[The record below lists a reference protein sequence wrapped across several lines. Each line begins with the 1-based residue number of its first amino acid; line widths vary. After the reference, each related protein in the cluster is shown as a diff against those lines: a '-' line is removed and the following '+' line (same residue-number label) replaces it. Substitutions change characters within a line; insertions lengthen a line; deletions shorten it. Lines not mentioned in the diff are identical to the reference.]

1 LGIRPPTEHNAWIVG
16 SVAVVLTKAGWPEEK
31 MHMEC
36 LLTNAAGDRIPR
48 RKGLPFMEAGQ
59 SRHRGTWPLLA
70 RFGALLLVVA
80 FPGGAL
86 VVPAGAAVQHPSSG
100 QISFYSD
107 LGNMANKSSLVVRP
121 STLMLVEDGS
131 VALIHLKWSGW
142 GTSVAHATAV
152 WSASNGISS
161 QAAGKRTTSPARL
174 TLSSPGLVLG
184 HTVYRC
190 YQIYPPHPH
199 RDIADH
205 ACMQRQG
212 AYAPVTAH

>member
-1 LGIRPPTEHNAWIVG
+1 MQ
-16 SVAVVLTKAGWPEEK
+16 S
-31 MHMEC
+31 EC
-36 LLTNAAGDRIPR
+36 WLTNATGGRSPR
-48 RKGLPFMEAGQ
+48 RRRRPFTEASQ
-59 SRHRGTWPLLA
+59 SRHRGPWSLLA
-70 RFGALLLVVA
+70 RFGVLLLVVA
-80 FPGGAL
+80 FAGCVL
-86 VVPAGAAVQHPSSG
+86 VVPVGAAVQHPSSG

-131 VALIHLKWSGW
+131 VALVHLKWSGW
-142 GTSVAHATAV
+142 GTSVAHATGV
-152 WSASNGISS
+152 WSASDGMPS
-161 QAAGKRTTSPARL
+161 QATGQRTTSPARL

-184 HTVYRC
+184 NRVYRC
-190 YQIYPPHPH
+190 YQIDPPHPH